1 MRLSKRLMA
10 LAMAGAMALGVSAGA
25 VSFPDVDA
33 TTPEGEA
40 IIKLSEMGVLGG
52 FEDGSFRPEAT
63 VTRAQFAKIIYVL
76 QNQGT
81 EDILADAHK
90 GPTKFPDVT
99 EDQWFNGY
107 VNWAVAEGIVGGY
120 DDGTFKPDA
129 TLTMGQAIKMFVTAN
144 GVSADGIEYPQGFI
158 DIAKEK
164 GYLENVA
171 EFTGNDNAP
180 RGTIALV
187 GANTLPA
194 DPTPDPEP
202 DPDPEPSPEVTT
214 YSDKSIV
221 KGVDGNKLTLATMN
235 VTALPTR
242 TDAMQ
247 GKTVT
252 TYTLAAGAEKTLE
265 VAADC
270 KIETFEGDF
279 NGDMSSPAEGS
290 LADVQVSTDSEFY
303 VVEYQ
308 VEENVI
314 TSMKVFKKS
323 VGTKVEQYGNGYL
336 ALPAAL
342 PLYNAKGSTAE
353 LALGTFVEAQSGT
366 TGALVSFSQPE
377 KGTVTMARSGRPFR
391 VDYSLPANEELKNG
405 EKVTFTWTAQTTDGK
420 KTSSG
425 VVTLTLTEAT
435 KCPDKTLTVA
445 AGGKGVLSSEALYE
459 GVQYAPGAP
468 LGNPA
473 FLLWDEENK
482 TYHPS
487 GTTIT
492 TEMGGEVTRKDGD
505 IIEYIAPNT
514 TGTDSFKICLNDG
527 IGNIVVNVTV
537 IIE

>member
-1 MRLSKRLMA
+1 MRLSKRVMA

-187 GANTLPA
+187 GANTLADEPA
-194 DPTPDPEP
+194 GDAVEDGEHKGIVVSVSGNQVTFADVDENGRGTIPEA
-202 DPDPEPSPEVTT
+202 EVNMPGIEGAAKNNIDFKLDEESYKTGKLSASCT
-214 YSDKSIV
+214 V
-221 KGVDGNKLTLATMN
+221 TVVDGDITSDATGSSGSVSDIIASDSSTYYSAEYTAANGEITAITYYKTGVAARLEQTNNTYFAKSLSYSVYFSPGNTSEIALGSYVSAPNGMEGSIISFTQPKYGKVALAKSGRAYRLDYTQ
-235 VTALPTR
+235 P
-242 TDAMQ
+242 DAGMAV
-247 GKTVT
+247 GDTT
-252 TYTLAAGAEKTLE
+252 SFTYT
-265 VAADC
+265 VQNADG
-270 KIETFEGDF
+270 T
-279 NGDMSSPAEGS
+279 
-290 LADVQVSTDSEFY
+290 QTSTG
-303 VVEYQ
+303 VVKLR
-308 VEENVI
+308 VVN
-314 TSMKVFKKS
+314 
-323 VGTKVEQYGNGYL
+323 GTKVT
-336 ALPAAL
+336 PISFTVS
-342 PLYNAKGSTAE
+342 P
-353 LALGTFVEAQSGT
+353 GTKYEFDEI
-366 TGALVSFSQPE
+366 
-377 KGTVTMARSGRPFR
+377 GRAH
-391 VDYSLPANEELKNG
+391 V
-405 EKVTFTWTAQTTDGK
+405 
-420 KTSSG
+420 
-425 VVTLTLTEAT
+425 
-435 KCPDKTLTVA
+435 
-445 AGGKGVLSSEALYE
+445 
-459 GVQYAPGAP
+459 
-468 LGNPA
+468 
-473 FLLWDEENK
+473 
-482 TYHPS
+482 
-487 GTTIT
+487 
-492 TEMGGEVTRKDGD
+492 
-505 IIEYIAPNT
+505 
-514 TGTDSFKICLNDG
+514 
-527 IGNIVVNVTV
+527 
-537 IIE
+537 